1 MKKEELQESI
11 EHDVN
16 KMRGAMLELISNNRE
31 LNKDIIENMSA
42 ADYSL
47 LEEYTLISKGIL
59 DAAKILTDLHTQ
71 TPKILQEIE
80 KVQQQKEKIDLSEL
94 TKE

>member
-1 MKKEELQESI
+1 MKKEELKESI
-11 EHDVN
+11 EHDVQ

-31 LNKDIIENMSA
+31 LNKELVDQMHE

-47 LEEYTLISKGIL
+47 LEEYGIISKGIL
-59 DAAKILTDLHTQ
+59 DAAKILTDIHTQ

-80 KVQQQKEKIDLSEL
+80 KVHQEKKKIDIQDLMND
-94 TKE
+94 